1 MTEVKTENRLEKL
14 TQKTLVYSNYFFIED
29 QLSEL
34 ETGDDVA
41 IMFGKCNMLEEGDG
55 RRILKEALQII
66 QRRDI
71 SKKLEIYLG
80 AGK

>member
-1 MTEVKTENRLEKL
+1 MTEEKSEDH
-14 TQKTLVYSNYFFIED
+14 QKSLPKNLWVYSNYFFIED

-41 IMFGKCNMLEEGDG
+41 ILFGKINMLEGDDG

-66 QRRDI
+66 GRRDI
-71 SKKLEIYLG
+71 RKQFDIYLG
-80 AGK
+80 AGM